1 MKTAKEV
8 LETKGSEVWSIPSE
22 ALVYDALNLMAEKNV
37 GALVVL
43 EGSAVKGI
51 LSERDYAREVDLK
64 ARSSKSTPVKQIMTR
79 KVFYIRPDNTVEECM
94 ALMTH
99 KRIRHLP
106 VMDGDNLVGLI
117 SIGDVVK
124 TIISEQKYMLRQLE
138 DYIMGEQR

>member
-1 MKTAKEV
+1 MNTIRQ
-8 LETKGSEVWSIPSE
+8 LLTKKGAEVWSTSPDAS
-22 ALVYDALNLMAEKNV
+22 VYDALLLLAEKNI

-51 LSERDYAREVDLK
+51 MSERDYAREVDLR
-64 ARSSKSTPVKQIMTR
+64 ARTSKSTSVKQIMTQ
-79 KVFYIRPDNTVEECM
+79 KVIFIRPDNTVEECM
-94 ALMTH
+94 ALMSH

>member
-106 VMDGDNLVGLI
+106 VMDRDNLVGLI
-117 SIGDVVK
+117 SIGGVVE
-124 TIISEQKYMLRQLE
+124 TIISEQQYMLRQLE